1 MLTCLFQAGKLS
13 TGDSFDMSPEDEK
26 LVRAVDATLIDMEV
40 YFPKSTASLV
50 IFPMIWSSK

>member
-50 IFPMIWSSK
+50 IFPMI